1 MMRQLLLPICLL
13 ACSLPAGAADAP
25 PSCIYTELG
34 RLPIRLVGPWLAP
47 AVEGT
52 IDGTPATMLV
62 DTGDFATH
70 LTMTGALKRNMPLR
84 TTKRQVEGF
93 GGSSR
98 VYATRVQDFSIG
110 PIRSSGGAT
119 MDIIHSALLTDY
131 DAMVGAS
138 FLLQADLEVD
148 LRAKRLRFLKPQNCG
163 ATPLYLWDEET
174 VVVPFGPGDP
184 DDLSPNPHFTVTI
197 NGKEIDAAIDTGAP
211 NTMLALGAARRVG
224 IDLDGPDVKRAGHIG
239 GIGSGLARYWTA
251 KVKSFAIGGET
262 IHDAELGIRE
272 SRGLGTDLLLGR
284 DFLRTHRVLFAMS
297 QQKLYIA
304 YLGGQPFSPN
314 QAMEP
319 WMREEAEAGNP
330 DAQYALA
337 LRYWSGTG
345 VARDEAQGRAWMDKA
360 AANGQPHA
368 LLESGADLVRAGKLA
383 EAIAILRKGLD
394 RLPTDRHGALWL
406 YLARVHNG
414 EAALAKTELRTSQQK
429 LDNDMWPGPI
439 ARFYL
444 GEIDAARLLDSAGE
458 VKDLAKERSCE
469 ARRFMAR
476 WHAAQGDGKQA
487 EPLLSEVARQCD
499 KS

>member
-1 MMRQLLLPICLL
+1 
-13 ACSLPAGAADAP
+13 
-25 PSCIYTELG
+25 
-34 RLPIRLVGPWLAP
+34 
-47 AVEGT
+47 
-52 IDGTPATMLV
+52 
-62 DTGDFATH
+62 
-70 LTMTGALKRNMPLR
+70 
-84 TTKRQVEGF
+84 
-93 GGSSR
+93 
-98 VYATRVQDFSIG
+98 
-110 PIRSSGGAT
+110 
-119 MDIIHSALLTDY
+119 MDIIHSALLSSDY
-131 DAMVGAS
+131 DAMVGAP

-174 VVVPFGPGDP
+174 VVVPFAPGDA

-197 NGKEIDAAIDTGAP
+197 NGKEIDAAIDTGVP
-211 NTMLALGAARRVG
+211 NTVLKLDAARRIG

-239 GIGSGLARYWTA
+239 GVGSALARYWTA

-262 IHDAELGIRE
+262 IRDAELGIRE
-272 SRGLGTDLLLGR
+272 SIDLGTDLLLGG

-319 WMREEAEAGNP
+319 WMREEAEGGNP

-368 LLESGADLVRAGKLA
+368 ILESGADLVRAGKHA
-383 EAIAILRKGLD
+383 EAIATLRKGLD
-394 RLPTDRHGALWL
+394 RLPTERHGALWL

-414 EAALAKTELRTSQQK
+414 EAALAKTELRTSQKK
-429 LDNDMWPGPI
+429 LDNDIWPGPI

-444 GEIDAARLLDSAGE
+444 GEIDAARLLDSASE
-458 VKDLAKERSCE
+458 VKDLARERTCE
-469 ARRFMAR
+469 AQRFVAR

-487 EPLLSEVARQCD
+487 ETPLSKAARQCD
-499 KS
+499 ES